1 MTRKT
6 ISYWLLAAICM
17 VSAASC
23 GKEENENTGAPEE
36 VLEELDDEGI
46 LRLVD
51 DNTINTAY
59 YKDIFLDGGC
69 ELNPGIKENG
79 VVINGRLPY
88 ALKKAEITDAEYFL
102 STVDDVGDG
111 YKESDRT
118 LQNSIFSGSADDLN
132 GALLYP
138 DGEPRFRMFY
148 SFGGHSGPHGTTL
161 GTNGRENVNTFYAN
175 GGSFVGSCAGAYLAG
190 KYANGRLS
198 SYYNIW
204 KGGNMKATGVGNSSI
219 EIEIMSDIFQEY
231 YGPKYSAIVTNVRHN
246 GGGYMDVNMAPEG
259 TEILGR
265 FLNQKGKNSSSAGF
279 YGQPGIWAYKESPES
294 GRLVVTGS
302 HPEDAPSGDIL
313 NMTASMFRYAWDGSG
328 IAKVKGIL
336 KNGETRYMTR
346 KTTDNKPQM
355 TAIGDLQCHH
365 FVVYLP
371 KGAKSLTLK
380 LEGRGDYDLELYL
393 KKDGFAFPENEPDYS
408 AKEAGNSQ
416 TITTGALD
424 KGLWYVTVRCA
435 STVTATD
442 TIIDKANRLGHYFV
456 YSGNTGVLNGVPYE
470 IVASW

>member
-6 ISYWLLAAICM
+6 IIPCIFATACIILSY
-17 VSAASC
+17 SC
-23 GKEENENTGAPEE
+23 TKGGNDNIDKPEQE
-36 VLEELDDEGI
+36 LEELDDEGI

-51 DNTINTAY
+51 DQTINTAY

-88 ALKKAEITDAEYFL
+88 ALKKAEIGEAEYFL
-102 STVDDVGDG
+102 STINDVGDG
-111 YKESDRT
+111 YTESDKR
-118 LQNSIFSGSADDLN
+118 LQTTIFSGSEEDIN
-132 GALLYP
+132 GVLLYP
-138 DGEPRFRMFY
+138 DGEPRFRLFY

-161 GTNGRENVNTFYAN
+161 GTNGRENVNTFYTN
-175 GGSFVGSCAGAYLAG
+175 GGSYVGSCAGAYLAG
-190 KYANGRLS
+190 KYASGRLS
-198 SYYNIW
+198 SYFNIW
-204 KGGNMKATGVGNSSI
+204 KGGNMKGTGVSNSSI

-231 YGPKYSAIVTNVRHN
+231 YGPKYSTIVTGVRHN
-246 GGGYMDVNMAPEG
+246 GGGYMDVNMSPEG

-265 FLNQKGKNSSSAGF
+265 FLNQKGKNSSSSGF
-279 YGQPGIWAYKESPES
+279 YGQPGIWAYKDSPES

-346 KTTDNKPQM
+346 KTSDYKPQY

-365 FVVYLP
+365 FVIYLP
-371 KGAKSLTLK
+371 KGTKSLSMNLQ
-380 LEGRGDYDLELYL
+380 GRGDYDLELYL

-408 AKEAGNSQ
+408 AKEDGNHQ

-435 STVTATD
+435 STVKATD
-442 TIIDKANRLGHYFV
+442 TIIDKSAGLGHYFV
-456 YSGNTGVLNGVPYE
+456 YSGDTGVLNGVPYE
-470 IVASW
+470 IVATW

>member
-1 MTRKT
+1 
-6 ISYWLLAAICM
+6 
-17 VSAASC
+17 
-23 GKEENENTGAPEE
+23 
-36 VLEELDDEGI
+36 
-46 LRLVD
+46 
-51 DNTINTAY
+51 
-59 YKDIFLDGGC
+59 
-69 ELNPGIKENG
+69 
-79 VVINGRLPY
+79 
-88 ALKKAEITDAEYFL
+88 
-102 STVDDVGDG
+102 
-111 YKESDRT
+111 
-118 LQNSIFSGSADDLN
+118 
-132 GALLYP
+132 
-138 DGEPRFRMFY
+138 MFY

-161 GTNGRENVNTFYAN
+161 GTSGRENVNTFYAN
-175 GGSFVGSCAGAYLAG
+175 GGSFVGSCAGAYLSG
-190 KYANGRLS
+190 KYANGKLS

-231 YGPKYSAIVTNVRHN
+231 YGPKYSAIVTDVRHN
-246 GGGYMDVNMAPEG
+246 GGGYMDVNRAPEG

-279 YGQPGIWAYKESPES
+279 YCQPGIWAYKESPES

-336 KNGETRYMTR
+336 KNGETRYMTK
-346 KTTDNKPQM
+346 KTTDDYPQR

-371 KGAKSLTLK
+371 KGTKSLTVR
-380 LEGRGDYDLELYL
+380 LEGRGDYNLELYL
-393 KKDGFAFPENEPDYS
+393 KKDAFAFPENEPDYS

-416 TITTGALD
+416 TITTRALD

-442 TIIDKANRLGHYFV
+442 TIIDKANGLGHYFV
-456 YSGNTGVLNGVPYE
+456 YSGDTGVLNGVPYE